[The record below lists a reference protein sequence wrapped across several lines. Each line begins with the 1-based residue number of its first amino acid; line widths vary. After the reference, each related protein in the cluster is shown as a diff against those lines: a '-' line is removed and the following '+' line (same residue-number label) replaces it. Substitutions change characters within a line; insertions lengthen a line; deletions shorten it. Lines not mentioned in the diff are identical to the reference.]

1 MTDQMIFHHAG
12 KDPHFKVWHTLDRA
26 MILYTYSEGGSIVCS
41 EGSYPIRHGTLCFV
55 GAGHYHYTMPDDPNT
70 YDRTK
75 LFLGSSQLRRMSTLL
90 EQSDLLDRFADDTLV
105 YAHIPDE
112 LHAEVEELLC
122 HAYSAL
128 TDPRYGEAT
137 LVATL
142 LRLFILLDRYSIQS
156 TPSTASFMS
165 LAVDDINQNLFS
177 KLDIDEICAH
187 VHVSKYHFCRA
198 FKKKTGMTV
207 MEYVLKT
214 RIVMAKSMLA
224 KERLSVTEIS
234 YRCGFSSPAYFSRV
248 FKLDTGISP
257 LHYRKSHAGNAS

>member
-1 MTDQMIFHHAG
+1 MTEQMTFHHIG
-12 KDPHFKVWHTLDRA
+12 KDPHFKVWHMLDRA

-55 GAGHYHYTMPDDPNT
+55 GAGHYHYTMPDDPDT

-75 LFLGSSQLRRMSTLL
+75 LFLSSESLRRMSALF
-90 EQSDLLDRFADDTLV
+90 ERSDLLDRFADDTFV
-105 YAHIPDE
+105 YAQIPAE
-112 LHAEVEELLC
+112 LHAEVEALLC
-122 HAYSAL
+122 RAHAYVS
-128 TDPRYGEAT
+128 DPHYGEAAFVCAV
-137 LVATL
+137 LQL
-142 LRLFILLDRYSIQS
+142 LILLDQPSLQS
-156 TPSTASFMS
+156 TPATAGFMS
-165 LAVDDINQNLFS
+165 RAVDYINHNLFS
-177 KLDIDEICAH
+177 RLDIDEICAH

-214 RIVMAKSMLA
+214 RIVMAKSMLT
-224 KERLSVTEIS
+224 KESFSITEIS

-257 LHYRKSHAGNAS
+257 LHYRKAHAGKV